1 MASGRARTERSTF
14 EIPTVTTERLQLR
27 AFQAGDLDAYAA
39 MQANPE
45 VMRFLVDGRSIPA
58 LKSGESWLVL
68 WAIGRSAAT
77 GCGPAKKWTAAT
89 LWEASDILQPLDRPE
104 PELAYS
110 LDQPFW
116 GQSFATEAA
125 TAARDWL
132 FGHFRWLALRASFGP
147 TITRRSALHDGSG
160 RFVKPGADGFA
171 NLMGVTLPRST

>member
-1 MASGRARTERSTF
+1 MAGSLGHW
-14 EIPTVTTERLQLR
+14 PLR
-27 AFQAGDLDAYAA
+27 GYGMWAC
-39 MQANPE
+39 E
-45 VMRFLVDGRSIPA
+45 KVDG
-58 LKSGESWLVL
+58 GNFVGG
-68 WAIGRSAAT
+68 IGT
-77 GCGPAKKWTAAT
+77 
-89 LWEASDILQPLDRPE
+89 LQPLDRPE